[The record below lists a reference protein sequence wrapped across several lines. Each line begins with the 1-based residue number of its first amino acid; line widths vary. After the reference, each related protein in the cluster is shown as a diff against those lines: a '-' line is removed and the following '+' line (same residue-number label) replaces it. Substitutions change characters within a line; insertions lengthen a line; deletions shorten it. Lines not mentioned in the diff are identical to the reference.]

1 MRKFCFSL
9 FILSLAVA
17 SSVQASENLQLL
29 RQMSD
34 GFAELAAQVK
44 PGVVKITTE
53 GTEEGRVFDLP
64 WGRGRPFRAPDQP
77 RRGQGAGVIA
87 EFDGQQYIITNNH
100 VIRHADDIRVEV
112 TDSRFFEA
120 EVVGRDSLSDVAVL
134 KIDVENLPAM
144 TLGDSDQLREGEWVM
159 AIGNP
164 LGLAHS
170 VTMGTVS
177 ALGRKRFGAEYGSFI
192 QTDAALNMGNSGG
205 ALVNL
210 RGELVGINTAITSHD
225 GGNIGIGFAIPI
237 NLVTHVAEQLIEHG
251 EVRRGLL
258 GVRIDNLEP
267 LLAEAM
273 GLDNTQGVLIT
284 SVSPGRAAD
293 KAGVKRDDIV
303 LEVDG
308 QPVHNAVDL
317 RSLIGRTAPGVEV
330 ELLVLRNGEQKHIE
344 VELEAL
350 TEEVLATSAG
360 SRDSDEARGPLGIRV
375 ENLKDE
381 WAERL
386 GYEDEA
392 GVMVVRVARGSEA
405 AKRGLRRGMLIQA
418 IKYKQ
423 AKTAMETVVE
433 TVEDYEDALGEIEPG
448 SAFMMRVLG
457 ERGTRLIG
465 MRMPVN

>member
-17 SSVQASENLQLL
+17 SSVQASDNLQFL

-100 VIRHADDIRVEV
+100 VIRHADNIRVEV
-112 TDSRFFEA
+112 TDSRFFAA

-258 GVRIDNLEP
+258 GVRIENLEP

-284 SVSPGRAAD
+284 SVSSGRAAD

-330 ELLVLRNGEQKHIE
+330 ELLVLRDGEQKHIE

-350 TEEVLATSAG
+350 TEDVLATSAG
-360 SRDSDEARGPLGIRV
+360 SRDSGEARGPLGIRV

-386 GYEDEA
+386 ERLGYEDES

-405 AKRGLRRGMLIQA
+405 AKRGLRRGELIQA

-423 AKTAMETVVE
+423 AETVVE
-433 TVEDYEDALGEIEPG
+433 NVEDYEDALEEIRPG
-448 SAFMMRVLG
+448 AAFMMRVLG
-457 ERGTRLIG
+457 ERGTRLVG

>member
-1 MRKFCFSL
+1 MRKLCFSL
-9 FILSLAVA
+9 FILTLAVA
-17 SSVQASENLQLL
+17 DRARASENLQLL

-64 WGRGRPFRAPDQP
+64 WGRGRPFRSPDQP

-87 EFDGQQYIITNNH
+87 EFDGRQYIITNNH
-100 VIRHADDIRVEV
+100 VIRHADNIRVEV

-134 KIDVENLPAM
+134 KIDAEDLPTM
-144 TLGDSDQLREGEWVM
+144 KLGDSDQLREGEWVM

-308 QPVHNAVDL
+308 QPVYNAVDL

-330 ELLVLRNGEQKHIE
+330 ELLVLRDGEQKRIK

-350 TEEVLATSAG
+350 TEEVLATTAG
-360 SRDSDEARGPLGIRV
+360 TRDSDEARGPLGIRV

-381 WAERL
+381 WAKRL
-386 GYEDEA
+386 GYEDES
-392 GVMVVRVARGSEA
+392 GVVIVRVARGSEA

-418 IKYKQ
+418 INR
-423 AKTAMETVVE
+423 EEVE
-433 TVEDYEDALGEIEPG
+433 TVEDYKDALEEIEPG
-448 SAFMMRVLG
+448 NAFMMRVLG
-457 ERGTRLIG
+457 ERGTRLVG

>member
-1 MRKFCFSL
+1 MRKLCFSL
-9 FILSLAVA
+9 IVLSLAA
-17 SSVQASENLQLL
+17 AGSVRASENIQLL

-64 WGRGRPFRAPDQP
+64 WRRPFRVPDQP
-77 RRGQGAGVIA
+77 RRGQGSGVIV
-87 EFDGQQYIITNNH
+87 EFDGQQYILTNNH
-100 VIRHADDIRVEV
+100 VIRHADDIRVEA
-112 TDSRFFEA
+112 TDSRFFGA
-120 EVVGRDSLSDVAVL
+120 EVVGRDSLSDVAL
-134 KIDVENLPAM
+134 LRIDAEDLPSL
-144 TLGDSDQLREGEWVM
+144 TLGDSDQLREGEWVV

-164 LGLAHS
+164 LGFAHS

-177 ALGRKRFGAEYGSFI
+177 ALGRERFGPEYGSFI
-192 QTDAALNMGNSGG
+192 QTDAALNKGNSGG

-210 RGELVGINTAITSHD
+210 RGELVGINTAITSND

-237 NLVTHVAEQLIEHG
+237 NLVKHVAEQVIEHG

-258 GVRIDNLEP
+258 GVRIGDLEP

-273 GLDNTQGVLIT
+273 GLENTQGVLIR

-317 RSLIGRTAPGVEV
+317 RSQIGRTAPGVEV
-330 ELLVLRNGEQKHIE
+330 ELLVLRDGEQKRIE
-344 VELEAL
+344 VELESL

-360 SRDSDEARGPLGIRV
+360 ARGSNEVRGPLGIRV

-386 GYEDEA
+386 GYEDES
-392 GVMVVRVARGSEA
+392 GVMIVRVARGSEA
-405 AKRGLRRGMLIQA
+405 AKRGLRRGMLIQE
-418 IKYKQ
+418 INGEQ
-423 AKTAMETVVE
+423 VE
-433 TVEDYEDALGEIEPG
+433 TVEDYEDALEEIEPG
-448 SAFMMRVLG
+448 SAFMIRVLG
-457 ERGTRLIG
+457 EQGTRLVG
-465 MRMPVN
+465 LRMPVN

>member
-9 FILSLAVA
+9 FILTLAVA
-17 SSVQASENLQLL
+17 SSAQASENLQFL

-64 WGRGRPFRAPDQP
+64 WGRPFRAPDQP

-112 TDSRFFEA
+112 TDSRFFKA

-134 KIDVENLPAM
+134 KIDAENLPTM

-210 RGELVGINTAITSHD
+210 RGELVGINTAISSHD

-237 NLVTHVAEQLIEHG
+237 NLVTHVAKQLIEHG

-284 SVSPGRAAD
+284 SVSSDRAAD

-317 RSLIGRTAPGVEV
+317 RSLIGRTAPGVEI
-330 ELLVLRNGEQKHIE
+330 ELLVLRDGKQKRIE

-350 TEEVLATSAG
+350 TEEVLATTAG
-360 SRDSDEARGPLGIRV
+360 TRDSDEARGPLGIRV

-386 GYEDEA
+386 GYEDES
-392 GVMVVRVARGSEA
+392 GVVIVRVARGSEA
-405 AKRGLRRGMLIQA
+405 AKRGLRRGMLIQE
-418 IKYKQ
+418 INDEQ
-423 AKTAMETVVE
+423 VE
-433 TVEDYEDALGEIEPG
+433 TVEDYEDALEEIEPG
-448 SAFMMRVLG
+448 NAFMMRVLG

>member
-1 MRKFCFSL
+1 MRKLCFSL
-9 FILSLAVA
+9 FILTLAVA
-17 SSVQASENLQLL
+17 DRARASENLQLL

-100 VIRHADDIRVEV
+100 VIRHADNIRVEV

-134 KIDVENLPAM
+134 KIDAEDLPTM
-144 TLGDSDQLREGEWVM
+144 RLGDSDQLREGEWVM

-237 NLVTHVAEQLIEHG
+237 NLVTDVAEQLIEHG

-284 SVSPGRAAD
+284 SVSSGRAAD

-308 QPVHNAVDL
+308 QPVYNAVDL

-330 ELLVLRNGEQKHIE
+330 ELLVLRDGKQKRIE

-360 SRDSDEARGPLGIRV
+360 SRDSDETRGPLGIRV

-381 WAERL
+381 WAKRL
-386 GYEDEA
+386 GYEDES
-392 GVMVVRVARGSEA
+392 GVVIVRVARGSEA

-418 IKYKQ
+418 INR
-423 AKTAMETVVE
+423 EEVE
-433 TVEDYEDALGEIEPG
+433 TVEDYKDALEEIEPG
-448 SAFMMRVLG
+448 DAFMMRVLG
-457 ERGTRLIG
+457 ERGTRLVG

>member
-17 SSVQASENLQLL
+17 GNARASENLQLL

-64 WGRGRPFRAPDQP
+64 WRRPFRAPNQP
-77 RRGQGAGVIA
+77 RRGQGSGVIA

-100 VIRHADDIRVEV
+100 VIHRADDIRVEV

-134 KIDVENLPAM
+134 KIDVEDLPTV

-164 LGLAHS
+164 LGFAHS

-177 ALGRKRFGAEYGSFI
+177 ALGRDRFGPEYGSFI
-192 QTDAALNMGNSGG
+192 QTDAALNKGNSGG

-210 RGELVGINTAITSHD
+210 RGELVGINTAITSND

-237 NLVTHVAEQLIEHG
+237 NLVKHVAEQLIEHG

-258 GVRIDNLEP
+258 GVHIRDLEP

-273 GLDNTQGVLIT
+273 GLDNTQGVLIGQ
-284 SVSPGRAAD
+284 VRPGQAAD

-317 RSLIGRTAPGVEV
+317 RSLIGSTAPGVEV
-330 ELLVLRNGEQKHIE
+330 ELLVLRDGERKRIK
-344 VELEAL
+344 VELESR
-350 TEEVLATSAG
+350 TEEALATSAG
-360 SRDSDEARGPLGIRV
+360 ARDSNEARGPLGIRV

-386 GYEDEA
+386 GYEDES
-392 GVMVVRVARGSEA
+392 GVVIVRVARGSEA
-405 AKRGLRRGMLIQA
+405 AKRNLRRGMLIQE
-418 IKYKQ
+418 INGEQ
-423 AKTAMETVVE
+423 VE
-433 TVEDYEDALGEIEPG
+433 TVEDYEDALEEIESG
-448 SAFMMRVLG
+448 AAFRMRVLG
-457 ERGTRLIG
+457 ERGTRLVG

>member
-17 SSVQASENLQLL
+17 GNARASENMELL

-64 WGRGRPFRAPDQP
+64 WRRPFRAPDQP
-77 RRGQGAGVIA
+77 RRGQGSGVIA

-100 VIRHADDIRVEV
+100 VIRRADDIRVEG

-134 KIDVENLPAM
+134 KIDAEDLPTL

-159 AIGNP
+159 AIGHP
-164 LGLAHS
+164 LGYAHS

-210 RGELVGINTAITSHD
+210 RGELVGINTAISSND

-237 NLVTHVAEQLIEHG
+237 NLVKDVAEQLIEHG

-258 GVRIDNLEP
+258 GVGIEDLEP

-273 GLDNTQGVLIT
+273 GLDNTQGVLVT
-284 SVSPGRAAD
+284 RVSPGRAAE

-317 RSLIGRTAPGVEV
+317 RSLIGSTAPGVEV
-330 ELLVLRNGEQKHIE
+330 ELLVLRDGERKRIE

-350 TEEVLATSAG
+350 TEEVLASTAG
-360 SRDSDEARGPLGIRV
+360 ARDSNEARGPLGIRV

-386 GYEDEA
+386 GYEDES
-392 GVMVVRVARGSEA
+392 GVVIVRVARGSEA
-405 AKRGLRRGMLIQA
+405 AKRGLRRGMLIQE
-418 IKYKQ
+418 INGEQ
-423 AKTAMETVVE
+423 VETVVE
-433 TVEDYEDALGEIEPG
+433 TVEDYEDALEKIEPG

-457 ERGTRLIG
+457 ERGTRLVG

>member
-1 MRKFCFSL
+1 MAGS
-9 FILSLAVA
+9 A
-17 SSVQASENLQLL
+17 QASENLQFL

-64 WGRGRPFRAPDQP
+64 WGGGRPFRAPDQP

-100 VIRHADDIRVEV
+100 VIRHADNIRVEV

-210 RGELVGINTAITSHD
+210 RGELVGINTAISSHD

-258 GVRIDNLEP
+258 GVHIRDLEP

-273 GLDNTQGVLIT
+273 GLDNTQGVLIDQVR
-284 SVSPGRAAD
+284 SGQAAD

-317 RSLIGRTAPGVEV
+317 RSQIGRTAPGVEV
-330 ELLVLRNGEQKHIE
+330 ELLVLRDGEQKRIE
-344 VELEAL
+344 VELEAR
-350 TEEVLATSAG
+350 TEEALAALAG
-360 SRDSDEARGPLGIRV
+360 ARDSNEARGPLGIRV
-375 ENLKDE
+375 ANLTDE
-381 WAERL
+381 RAERL
-386 GYEDEA
+386 GYEDES
-392 GVMVVRVARGSEA
+392 GVVILRVARGSEA
-405 AKRGLRRGMLIQA
+405 AKRGLRRWMLIQE
-418 IKYKQ
+418 IND
-423 AKTAMETVVE
+423 ERVE
-433 TVEDYEDALGEIEPG
+433 TVEDYEDALEEIEPG
-448 SAFMMRVLG
+448 DAFMMRVLG
-457 ERGTRLIG
+457 GRGTRLVG

>member
-17 SSVQASENLQLL
+17 SNAQASENLQFL

-64 WGRGRPFRAPDQP
+64 WGRPFPVPDQP
-77 RRGQGAGVIA
+77 HRGQGSGVIA

-100 VIRHADDIRVEV
+100 VIRHADDIRVEG

-134 KIDVENLPAM
+134 KIDADDLP
-144 TLGDSDQLREGEWVM
+144 TLTMGDSDQLREGEWVM
-159 AIGNP
+159 AIGHP
-164 LGLAHS
+164 LGLAYS
-170 VTMGTVS
+170 VTIGTVS
-177 ALGRKRFGAEYGSFI
+177 ALGRARFGPEYGSFI
-192 QTDAALNMGNSGG
+192 QTDAAINMGNSGG

-210 RGELVGINTAITSHD
+210 RGELMGINTAIHSND

-237 NLVTHVAEQLIEHG
+237 NLVQHVAEQLIEHG
-251 EVRRGLL
+251 EVRRGFL
-258 GVRIDNLEP
+258 GVGISDLKP

-273 GLDNTQGVLIT
+273 GLDNTHGVLIT
-284 SVSPGRAAD
+284 SVSPDRAAD
-293 KAGVKRDDIV
+293 KAGIKRDDIV
-303 LEVDG
+303 LEVNG
-308 QPVHNAVDL
+308 QPVHNVVEL
-317 RSLIGRTAPGVEV
+317 KSLIGRTAPGVEV
-330 ELLVLRNGEQKHIE
+330 ELLVLRDGKQKHIE
-344 VELEAL
+344 IELESL
-350 TEEVLATSAG
+350 TEEALATSAG
-360 SRDSDEARGPLGIRV
+360 ARDSNEERGPLGIRV

-386 GYEDEA
+386 GYEDES
-392 GVMVVRVARGSEA
+392 GVVIVRVARGSEA
-405 AKRGLRRGMLIQA
+405 AKRGLRRGERIQA
-418 IKYKQ
+418 IKRKQ
-423 AKTAMETVVE
+423 VETVVE
-433 TVEDYEDALGEIEPG
+433 TVEDYEDALEEIEPG
-448 SAFMMRVLG
+448 DAFMMRVLG
-457 ERGTRLIG
+457 GRGTRLIG